1 VCAANLSARKADYK
15 KFEELN
21 VEILGIANTLPFS
34 QKAFADSL
42 KLQYPLL
49 SDTFMKVAKAYGVE
63 YGATSC
69 VSTTPGC
76 ATQKID
82 FPGLEGR
89 LAKRSFFLVDKDGIV
104 RGKWIGE
111 DLPVFSTEMLLK
123 AAREIVGK
131 PAEDTAAKK
140 PSAM

>member
-1 VCAANLSARKADYK
+1 M
-15 KFEELN
+15 
-21 VEILGIANTLPFS
+21 LPFS

-42 KLQYPLL
+42 QLPYPLL
-49 SDTFMKVAKAYGVE
+49 SDPLMKAAKAYGVE

-89 LAKRSFFLVDKDGIV
+89 IPKRSFFLIDKQGIV

-111 DLPVFSTEMLLK
+111 DLAVFSTETFLK
-123 AAREIVGK
+123 AARQIVGK
-131 PAEDTAAKK
+131 PVEDTGAKK
-140 PSAM
+140 PTAM